1 MTAPYKSSIDKLIA
15 QAREN
20 ADKHSERDSDLA
32 GQRADA
38 LEAFA
43 DALEAAY
50 DELEADW
57 EA

>member
-1 MTAPYKSSIDKLIA
+1 MPVPYRSSIEKLIE

-32 GQRADA
+32 SQRADA

-43 DALEAAY
+43 DALEAAM
-50 DELEADW
+50 DELENDW